1 MSWKHSRRQFLG
13 GLAAAGLAATVPDRL
28 LAEFEPLYP
37 PIDLSYFDKPIPAKS
52 EIHIGYAAIT
62 WGNNVRQAIED
73 ISAVGYHGI
82 QLRSNVLKEFEGGAP
97 EVKDLMAKHRLT
109 LVALSSGGVR
119 VEGSGDASEIDI
131 HTKNAR
137 FVHDVGGLYLQVT
150 DSKPNRPV
158 TLADYKHLGALL
170 TEIGKRSADL
180 GVPLGYHN
188 HMGSMG
194 EKPEEVDR
202 ILENSDPRYVK
213 LELDIAHY
221 FQGGGDPA
229 KAIARHKDRLLFLH
243 LKDVA
248 PKPPDSTATK
258 PYVFVEL
265 GQGKVDVPGTL
276 NALKKAGFRGWG
288 VIELD
293 GNPEK
298 EKEPK
303 QAAITNKNYVEQTLG
318 LTL

>member
-1 MSWKHSRRQFLG
+1 MPWEHSRRTFLG
-13 GLAAAGLAATVPDRL
+13 GLAAAGLASAVPKQL
-28 LAEFEPLYP
+28 FAHFAPLYP
-37 PIDLSYFDKPIPAKS
+37 AIDLSYFDKPIHDAA
-52 EIHIGYAAIT
+52 EMHIGYAAIT
-62 WGNNVRQAIED
+62 WGGNDRQAIED
-73 ISAVGYHGI
+73 IAAVGYHGI
-82 QLRSNVLKEFEGGAP
+82 QLRSNILKEFEGGAA
-97 EVKDLMAKHRLT
+97 EVKDVLAKHNLT

-119 VEGSGDASEIDI
+119 VEGSDDASEIEK
-131 HTKNAR
+131 HVEKAR
-137 FVHDVGGLYLQVT
+137 FMHDAGGLYLQVT
-150 DSKPNRPV
+150 DSRPKRPV
-158 TLADYKHLGALL
+158 TPADYKHLGTLL

-202 ILENSDPRYVK
+202 VLENSDPRYVK

-229 KAIARHKDRLLFLH
+229 KAIGRYKDRLLFLH

-248 PKPPDSTATK
+248 PRPPASTGRT

-265 GQGKVDVPGTL
+265 GQGRMNVPAAIH
-276 NALKKAGFRGWG
+276 ALKQAKFRGWG
-288 VIELD
+288 IIELD

-303 QAAITNKNYVEQTLG
+303 QAAVTNKNYVEHTLG
-318 LTL
+318 LTV